1 MMKRG
6 ADSRHHSLTDW
17 TDRFT
22 TKWKSRQ
29 KKSYKIITSGHQRQH
44 VRIQIINS
52 CLMRLYIPFALI
64 RFNACEAIEAP
75 YANLVVLSQLLV
87 SLGLVVVASLV
98 DLVTK
103 GVLASGQT
111 ADVLAD
117 HNLKSLGIFAPAY
130 RVETSTLLSLA
141 ISLLVSLLIPEAAPW
156 TDSAT

>member
-111 ADVLAD
+111 SGNVDVAVLGNLLVGLLAD
-117 HNLKSLGIFAPAY
+117 TRGSALDGLSDVVDGLLDSLHC
-130 RVETSTLLSLA
+130 ES
-141 ISLLVSLLIPEAAPW
+141 
-156 TDSAT
+156 